1 MLLSAVLCTL
11 LFPKQLS
18 IAFFLSP
25 LLLSLRLAL
34 IKVAFAM
41 VMLYEMLCKK
51 LFYVKLEANDL
62 NTEAKGQDEC
72 LQLTVVT

>member
-1 MLLSAVLCTL
+1 
-11 LFPKQLS
+11 
-18 IAFFLSP
+18 
-25 LLLSLRLAL
+25 
-34 IKVAFAM
+34 M